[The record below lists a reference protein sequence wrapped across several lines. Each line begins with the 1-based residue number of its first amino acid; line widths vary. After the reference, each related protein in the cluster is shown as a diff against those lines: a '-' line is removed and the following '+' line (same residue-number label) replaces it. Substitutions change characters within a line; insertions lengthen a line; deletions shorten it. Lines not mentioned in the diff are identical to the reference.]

1 MVKDKKVW
9 VVYSRPRTI
18 AKITELQEKIFK
30 VVKTVYSLLCKK
42 FMCVLLLCKKFIQS
56 SVGFGP
62 LDIQFSTLD
71 SVLVRGQLP
80 HTETQ
85 GKEVISRVCL
95 SCHRNDVYPF
105 ARRVEP
111 EGPF

>member
-42 FMCVLLLCKKFIQS
+42 FMCVLLLCKKFI
-56 SVGFGP
+56 
-62 LDIQFSTLD
+62 
-71 SVLVRGQLP
+71 
-80 HTETQ
+80 
-85 GKEVISRVCL
+85 
-95 SCHRNDVYPF
+95 
-105 ARRVEP
+105 
-111 EGPF
+111 